1 MPGLSDYSELKTL
14 DFLFGSTQPA
24 TPGTWYL
31 GLLITAGA
39 ETDIDPTAKE
49 PTYGGYARLAIPNN
63 TTRWSAAASGTK
75 ANAGSLF
82 FGTVTSGSGTLIGWC
97 LCDALTLGTVW
108 VYGTLTTNKIV
119 STGDVPQLATSDLQI
134 MID

>member
-39 ETDIDPTAKE
+39 ETILIQQPRSLLMAV
-49 PTYGGYARLAIPNN
+49 YARLAIPNN

-75 ANAGSLF
+75 AKLGRFSLERSLLDL
-82 FGTVTSGSGTLIGWC
+82 VLLIGWC
-97 LCDALTLGTVW
+97 YVTLLLLERFGFMVH
-108 VYGTLTTNKIV
+108 
-119 STGDVPQLATSDLQI
+119 
-134 MID
+134 